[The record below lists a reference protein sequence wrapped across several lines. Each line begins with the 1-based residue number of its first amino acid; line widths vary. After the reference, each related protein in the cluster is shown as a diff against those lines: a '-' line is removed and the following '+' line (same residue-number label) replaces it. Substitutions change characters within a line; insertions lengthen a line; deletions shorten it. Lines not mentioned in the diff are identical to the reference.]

1 MSKSSNYTEEQLQ
14 RAVDVYKSNSK
25 LKITSLSPEFKV
37 PYATLYGRINGKKS
51 RTMRVPL
58 NRALNDSQEEAIK
71 IWIHQ
76 LDINFSPPTI
86 EHIEAAANRMLRQ
99 HHTDPETAPPTVSKM
114 WAYRFIKR
122 LPDYERVK
130 QKPMNP
136 KRVSCEDISFII
148 NWFDRYEAVFNQY
161 HFFPCD
167 IYNFDEIGFQEGEGC
182 GHADGTVLDPLI
194 IMKSKVHLE
203 DWYTHSNLP
212 DNYAITASES
222 GFTNDEIG
230 FEWIKR
236 FNKMTKKRQMG
247 SHRLLLMD
255 NHGSHLTEEFIQ
267 YCDLHKIIL
276 FGFPSHTSHIL
287 QPLDGVPFQQYKHY
301 HTKAVNEAARYGYEQ
316 YGGRQFLANLE
327 SVRLQAF
334 KPGTVRAGFADRGM
348 YPVNRDIIL
357 NRLRPLTIDD
367 APDLNI
373 YDGDGD
379 VCNHFTPPPADRPS
393 TASLQLT
400 SPETVAKLHRQID
413 AAAKALQDVKDTLTP
428 GLTRRL
434 DKIFKGSMVQAE
446 LNAHR
451 EGELA
456 GHYRANRRRV
466 VKSSR
471 RQVQVGGVLT
481 IKDANRK
488 IATRRA
494 DEMKK
499 TFNKNLQSIGIKPT
513 KSTATQPQQDNSIE
527 SQPTVDSTPSNE

>member
-1 MSKSSNYTEEQLQ
+1 MLKSSNYTEEQLQ
-14 RAVDVYKSNSK
+14 RAVDAYKSNSK
-25 LKITSLSPEFKV
+25 LKITSLSREFKV

-76 LDINFSPPTI
+76 LDINFCPPTI

-99 HHTDPETAPPTVSKM
+99 HHTDPETAPPTV
-114 WAYRFIKR
+114 
-122 LPDYERVK
+122 
-130 QKPMNP
+130 
-136 KRVSCEDISFII
+136 
-148 NWFDRYEAVFNQY
+148 
-161 HFFPCD
+161 
-167 IYNFDEIGFQEGEGC
+167 
-182 GHADGTVLDPLI
+182 
-194 IMKSKVHLE
+194 HLE

-212 DNYAITASES
+212 DNYTITASES
-222 GFTNDEIG
+222 DFTNDEIG

-236 FNKMTKKRQMG
+236 FNKMTKKCQMG
-247 SHRLLLMD
+247 K
-255 NHGSHLTEEFIQ
+255 EFIQ

-276 FGFPSHTSHIL
+276 FRFPSHTSHIL

-393 TASLQLT
+393 TASSQLT
-400 SPETVAKLHRQID
+400 SPETVAKLRRQID

-451 EGELA
+451 EGEFA
-456 GHYRANRRRV
+456 GHY
-466 VKSSR
+466 
-471 RQVQVGGVLT
+471 
-481 IKDANRK
+481 
-488 IATRRA
+488 
-494 DEMKK
+494 
-499 TFNKNLQSIGIKPT
+499 
-513 KSTATQPQQDNSIE
+513 
-527 SQPTVDSTPSNE
+527 

>member
-1 MSKSSNYTEEQLQ
+1 MPKSSNYTEEQLQ
-14 RAVDVYKSNSK
+14 RAVDAYKSNSK
-25 LKITSLSPEFKV
+25 LKITSLSREFKV
-37 PYATLYGRINGKKS
+37 PYATLYRRINGKKS

-76 LDINFSPPTI
+76 LDINFCPPTI

-114 WAYRFIKR
+114 WAYQSIKH

-136 KRVSCEDISFII
+136 KQMSCENISFII
-148 NWFDRYEAVFNQY
+148 NWFDQYEAVFNQY

-182 GHADGTVLDPLI
+182 GQWVITVFRDTNSIIQSSYSRGLI
-194 IMKSKVHLE
+194 TVVECKNSSNTVIFIRLFYSDSHLIQVIF
-203 DWYTHSNLP
+203 YN
-212 DNYAITASES
+212 
-222 GFTNDEIG
+222 
-230 FEWIKR
+230 
-236 FNKMTKKRQMG
+236 
-247 SHRLLLMD
+247 LLMAYLF
-255 NHGSHLTEEFIQ
+255 SSISIIIQ
-267 YCDLHKIIL
+267 
-276 FGFPSHTSHIL
+276 
-287 QPLDGVPFQQYKHY
+287 
-301 HTKAVNEAARYGYEQ
+301 
-316 YGGRQFLANLE
+316 RQLMRPPATDM
-327 SVRLQAF
+327 STF

-348 YPVNRDIIL
+348 YPVNCDIIL

-379 VCNHFTPPPADRPS
+379 VCNHFTPPPADRLS

-400 SPETVAKLHRQID
+400 SPETVAKLRRQID

>member
-1 MSKSSNYTEEQLQ
+1 
-14 RAVDVYKSNSK
+14 
-25 LKITSLSPEFKV
+25 
-37 PYATLYGRINGKKS
+37 
-51 RTMRVPL
+51 
-58 NRALNDSQEEAIK
+58 
-71 IWIHQ
+71 
-76 LDINFSPPTI
+76 
-86 EHIEAAANRMLRQ
+86 
-99 HHTDPETAPPTVSKM
+99 
-114 WAYRFIKR
+114 
-122 LPDYERVK
+122 
-130 QKPMNP
+130 
-136 KRVSCEDISFII
+136 
-148 NWFDRYEAVFNQY
+148 
-161 HFFPCD
+161 
-167 IYNFDEIGFQEGEGC
+167 
-182 GHADGTVLDPLI
+182 
-194 IMKSKVHLE
+194 
-203 DWYTHSNLP
+203 
-212 DNYAITASES
+212 
-222 GFTNDEIG
+222 
-230 FEWIKR
+230 
-236 FNKMTKKRQMG
+236 
-247 SHRLLLMD
+247 MD

-267 YCDLHKIIL
+267 YCNLHKIIL
-276 FGFPSHTSHIL
+276 FRFPSHTSHIL

-348 YPVNRDIIL
+348 YPVNHDIIL

-373 YDGDGD
+373 YNGDGD

-393 TASLQLT
+393 TASSQLT
-400 SPETVAKLHRQID
+400 SPETVAKLRRQID

-481 IKDANRK
+481 IKDANCK

-499 TFNKNLQSIGIKPT
+499 TFNKNLRSIGIKPT

-527 SQPTVDSTPSNE
+527 SQPTVDSTPSNESLYSKYFPYAVVFHQIRTDPAAFYLALRDVHKDQSSYPISVPLTQGSFWEVNRKKVHPHTLFVEVLDRGGFAEVSVDKDNWCVIAGLVGIPETQATTLSWHVKHLYYEWLWPLEVAMNGPVAADGSPADARSARGLRRALPSTTTLHRDKSGDQL